1 MNKNVIAVHNII
13 GRYRFLRCYF
23 DSGWSDEIR
32 NYVCESTYML
42 EGKLYLHS
50 TSSTHFYLLK
60 EIIFPT
66 MKAYVLQGEKQRLI
80 QLCDYLN
87 EQHGQFYNTPLS
99 PTEQNIFSSI
109 PWEFDFLSILD
120 DHLESITPFLSNDFL
135 KMLKSFSTYWETAYW
150 KDLLDNIQYN

>member
-1 MNKNVIAVHNII
+1 VNENVIAVHNII
-13 GRYRFLRCYF
+13 GRYRFLRCYLES
-23 DSGWSDEIR
+23 DWYDEIKR
-32 NYVCESTYML
+32 YVCETTYIL
-42 EGKLYLHS
+42 EGKLYPHS

-66 MKAYVLQGEKQRLI
+66 MKAYVLQGEKQRQI
-80 QLCDYLN
+80 QLCNYLN
-87 EQHGQFYNTPLS
+87 EQHGQFYNAPLT
-99 PTEQNIFSSI
+99 TEQNIFSSI